1 MRATPRRDG
10 RLARSAFRPPWPRG
24 LWPDVASRFRVNRAS
39 GIRPGG
45 DATGGRVAWWRPAP
59 LRRRPASYG
68 WPPGVTSAGAPG
80 GAAPPACPATLSP
93 APDGA
98 PVATP
103 AGGPAPAGTPLPAAV
118 GAPALDGLGCVA
130 FPGAATAGF
139 AGDVAG
145 SLAVAAAEGFPA
157 PAGSPA
163 AGVAAREGLPARRP
177 VTALAAAG
185 VAPRAVGRA
194 GPRRVQAGV
203 LGRGRPQRRDRRDGA
218 PGDRGADRD
227 DQRGLRGQ
235 REPGRSLGAGDDA
248 RCDAACAA
256 GAPTPVMPWSMPATT
271 APRSVRISAS
281 CASSGARSPWISGS
295 PLRALVV
302 RDVRCPSCSGTL
314 RRQRERG
321 NGG

>member
-1 MRATPRRDG
+1 MRRAAASHGGDPPHCGGDRRVTAG
-10 RLARSAFRPPWPRG
+10 RR
-24 LWPDVASRFRVNRAS
+24 ASRRRA
-39 GIRPGG
+39 RRAARRHPR
-45 DATGGRVAWWRPAP
+45 A
-59 LRRRPASYG
+59 RRRSP
-68 WPPGVTSAGAPG
+68 
-80 GAAPPACPATLSP
+80 P

-194 GPRRVQAGV
+194 GRRRVRAGV

-256 GAPTPVMPWSMPATT
+256 GAPAPVMPWSMPATT

-302 RDVRCPSCSGTL
+302 RDVQVPELLGDAAPAART
-314 RRQRERG
+314 RERRVAPPSARSSWSRASSSPPTATVAASRPRG
-321 NGG
+321 P